1 VRLIGEAGPE
11 AVVPLTRTQPLDSGI
26 RSLLQAVAA
35 DRGMMTQPTAKD
47 KDRLPPN
54 INVHLPTGDPEAA
67 AMAVWNRLVFEGA
80 F

>member
-1 VRLIGEAGPE
+1 
-11 AVVPLTRTQPLDSGI
+11 
-26 RSLLQAVAA
+26 LQAVAA